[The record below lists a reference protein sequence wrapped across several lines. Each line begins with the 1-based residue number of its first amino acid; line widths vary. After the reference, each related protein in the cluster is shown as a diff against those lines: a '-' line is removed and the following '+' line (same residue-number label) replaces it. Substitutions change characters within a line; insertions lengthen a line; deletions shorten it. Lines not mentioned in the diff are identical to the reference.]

1 MPNLDAIVTGGNC
14 GCGYLGT
21 CWTALECGCEWSH
34 GQVLPCEAHQQY
46 GASPLDEDRIPLPE
60 VSHD

>member
-1 MPNLDAIVTGGNC
+1 MTESVQGPERLATLPTDEQCAKV
-14 GCGYLGT
+14 LG
-21 CWTALECGCEWSH
+21 GCEWSH

-60 VSHD
+60 VSE